1 MPWYRPRS
9 PGSSRGGRA
18 STIPSTFSM
27 RSSTQAGRESS
38 ASETSSSKR
47 GRSIMH
53 ASLRPLHGK
62 GGDGLHHDAMRE
74 HRRDLALV
82 VRRADLDDVHAD
94 EVDPPHDLADRA
106 EHLAG
111 QGGAR
116 RGGGGP

>member
-1 MPWYRPRS
+1 MPGYRPRS

-18 STIPSTFSM
+18 STITSTFSM
-27 RSSTQAGRESS
+27 RSSTHAGRESS

-47 GRSIMH
+47 GRSITQ

-62 GGDGLHHDAMRE
+62 GGDGLHHDAVRE

-94 EVDPPHDLADRA
+94 EVDPPHDLAGPPGEPRG
-106 EHLAG
+106 AG
-111 QGGAR
+111 
-116 RGGGGP
+116 